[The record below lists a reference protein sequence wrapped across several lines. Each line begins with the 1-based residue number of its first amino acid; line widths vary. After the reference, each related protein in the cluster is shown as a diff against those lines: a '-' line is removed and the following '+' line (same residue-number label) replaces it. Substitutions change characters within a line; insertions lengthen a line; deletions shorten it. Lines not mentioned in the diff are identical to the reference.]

1 MYYFMPL
8 QHVLYNSYACKLFF
22 LAFLYLLLGK
32 LGLYLATPPGYATII
47 WPPSGIALGVLIA
60 HGSSLWPGIF
70 IGSFVLNCS
79 LSEIYTPEVGFI
91 IPNVLTAGGIALGS
105 TIQALAGYSL
115 IRHFVGLP
123 LQINRSS
130 QITKVFLLGAPVAC
144 LIAAT
149 IGVFCLYANG
159 VIAKELL
166 VNNWFTWWSG
176 DTLGVLVFFPLLL
189 ILPLKE
195 NQTTWKGHALN
206 TLSSFGLLTLL
217 MSLSLTF
224 YFWRIFSVEA
234 YDQSLTKFQTLI
246 AENKRSLLSNFTN
259 YEKTLL
265 ATAAFLK
272 ASPQLSQS
280 IWKNYTKTLID
291 TQHLIGIEGLGLIL
305 SVPQKEL
312 PHFVNHV
319 RFDGDKNFNLSPQS
333 YSGSNY
339 FIITYIEPQKEN
351 INAIGLNIAFEKK
364 RLNAALLSREIGK
377 TTISDSIQLVQDDQ
391 KTAGFLILHP
401 VHLNSSS
408 QYGTRSGWVYL
419 AILARNFISQ
429 LTENQNRDLNVKI
442 YEGDKPLQANL
453 IYQSDKNI
461 QASPGTFKQ
470 SSVINVMQKR
480 WLIVWESTPL
490 FEATEKSYLPLIIL
504 VCGFLFSA
512 AFALFLFINEMKKMP
527 AQEWLASR
535 EGYLFPAFI
544 FIILSF
550 GATKL
555 YLVLENNQSY
565 SLERLLMSELNTID
579 LLVRAQFQSGINALE
594 RMARRWE
601 QARGTPYKIWSLDAT
616 NYIDTLKG
624 LHAVEWIDPTYRIRW
639 INPLEDNK
647 NLIDMN
653 IASADSAW
661 KHVTIPHNLANT
673 RSPILT
679 QGPDVFTVYFPLTV
693 NQQFGGLLA
702 GIFSISEFFN
712 QSLPQSLLHNY
723 HITLSQGA
731 QVYFQNKINTPIQS
745 KLSFSKVIS
754 FGKHTW
760 TLELIPTKQFIKYQK
775 NQLPLMILI
784 SNLIIALLLA
794 VVFRSIMISRLKSLY
809 LEDSHEK
816 LKESEERYNLVVDGM
831 SVGLWDWK
839 INEDKMYW
847 SDKLKKMFGIKD
859 KLHLPSMTYFM
870 NNLHPDDKEETVKM
884 LNDHLNHNGPYDIEY
899 RFKDEEGNFGWF
911 HACGQA
917 TWDQFGNAI
926 RMAGS
931 VADINERV
939 NAKIALQES
948 NKLKNAIL
956 TGAKHIIIATDT
968 SGLVTVFNHAAE
980 NELGYNAHEII
991 GKKSPA
997 LWHDPKEVIQKA
1009 TELSDELG
1017 YTITPGFNVFVEKAK
1032 RFGSDEGEW
1041 TFIRKNGSRFPV
1053 RLTATPLK
1061 NQEHVITGYLGVIEN
1076 ITERKQIENIKN
1088 EFVSMISHELRTP
1101 ITSIR
1106 ASLGFILD
1114 DMAEELSPIIHNL
1127 LNIAN
1132 DNCERLI
1139 LLINDMLDMN
1149 KIACGQMRFIIQRNN
1164 LAELLKQTKNLNQ
1177 AYADKY
1183 DVIICAEPVD
1193 TEIYI
1198 NVDADRFEQVMTN
1211 ILSNAI
1217 KFSPPKSSVVIK
1229 SSCIENSVFIRVED
1243 KGIGISKE
1251 FHNRIFTPF
1260 SQDDS
1265 SHKNTKGGTGLGLHI
1280 CKQMVEKM
1288 NGNIGF
1294 ESDIGKGTC
1303 FWIQF
1308 EFTRFKEKPPY

>member
-1 MYYFMPL
+1 MPP
-8 QHVLYNSYACKLFF
+8 QRPLYNAYAFKLFF
-22 LAFLYLLLGK
+22 LAFLYFIMGK
-32 LGLYLATPPGYATII
+32 LGLYLAIPPGYATII

-60 HGSSLWPGIF
+60 HGSNLWPGIF
-70 IGSFVLNCS
+70 IGSFVLNS
-79 LSEIYTPEVGFI
+79 RLSGIYTPDVGFI
-91 IPNVLTAGGIALGS
+91 LPNIISASGIAIGS

-123 LQINRSS
+123 LHMNRSS

-149 IGVFCLYANG
+149 IGVFCLYTNG
-159 VIAKELL
+159 IITKELL
-166 VNNWFTWWSG
+166 VNSWLTWWSG
-176 DTLGVLVFFPLLL
+176 DTLGVLVFFPLIL

-195 NQTTWKGHALN
+195 NQTTWKGHVLN
-206 TLSSFGLLTLL
+206 TLSSFGILTLL
-217 MSLSLTF
+217 MSLSVTF
-224 YFWRIFSVEA
+224 YLWRIFSVEA
-234 YDQSLTKFQTLI
+234 YEQSLSKFQTLI

-259 YEKTLL
+259 YENTLL

-272 ASPQLSQS
+272 ASPQISRS
-280 IWKNYTKTLID
+280 IWKNYAKTLVD
-291 TQHLIGIEGLGLIL
+291 AQHLIGIEGLGLIL
-305 SVPQKEL
+305 SVKKKEL
-312 PHFVNHV
+312 TPFVNQV
-319 RFDGDKNFNLSPQS
+319 RLDGDKKFKLYPQS

-351 INAIGLNIAFEKK
+351 INALGLNIAFEKR
-364 RLNAALLSREIGK
+364 RLNAALLSRETGK
-377 TTISDSIQLVQDDQ
+377 TTISDSLQLVQDDQ

-401 VHLNSSS
+401 IHLSSSS
-408 QYGTRSGWVYL
+408 QYGTHSGWVYL

-429 LTENQNRDLNVKI
+429 LTENQNRYLNVKI
-442 YEGDKPLQANL
+442 YEGNKPHQTNL

-461 QASPGTFKQ
+461 QVYPSVFKQ
-470 SSVINVMQKR
+470 SSVINVMQKQ

-490 FEATEKSYLPLIIL
+490 FEATEKSYFPLIIL

-512 AFALFLFINEMKKMP
+512 VFALFLFINAMKKTST
-527 AQEWLASR
+527 QEWLASR

-555 YLVLENNQSY
+555 YLILENNQSY
-565 SLERLLMSELNTID
+565 YLEQLLISELNTID
-579 LLVRAQFQSGINALE
+579 LLVKAQLQSGINALE

-601 QARGTPYKIWSLDAT
+601 QAEGTPYKIWSMDAT

-624 LHAVEWIDPTYRIRW
+624 LHTVEWIDPTYRIRW
-639 INPLEDNK
+639 VKPLEDNK
-647 NLIDMN
+647 NLIGMN
-653 IASADSAW
+653 ISSADIAL
-661 KHVTIPHNLANT
+661 KNVTTTNNLANV
-673 RSPILT
+673 RSFTLT
-679 QGPDVFTVYFPLTV
+679 QGRNAFTVYFPLTI

-712 QSLPQSLLHNY
+712 QSIPQSLLHNY

-731 QVYFQNKINTPIQS
+731 QVYFQNKINTPIES
-745 KLSFSKVIS
+745 DFAFSKEIS
-754 FGKHTW
+754 FGKNTW
-760 TLELIPTKQFIKYQK
+760 TLQLIPTKQFIKYQK

-794 VVFRSIMISRLKSLY
+794 VFFRSIMISHLKSLY
-809 LEDSHEK
+809 LEDSHKK

-847 SDKLKKMFGIKD
+847 SDKLKKMFGIKN
-859 KLHLPSMTYFM
+859 KLQIPNMDYFM
-870 NNLHPDDKEETVKM
+870 SNLHPDDKDETAKM
-884 LNDHLNHNGPYDIEY
+884 LNDHLHHNGPYDIEY

-956 TGAKHIIIATDT
+956 TGAKHIIIATDA
-968 SGLVTVFNHAAE
+968 SGVVTVFNHAAE
-980 NELGYNAHEII
+980 NELGYSAHEII
-991 GKKSPA
+991 GKETPA
-997 LWHDPKEVIQKA
+997 IWHDPKEIIQKA
-1009 TELSDELG
+1009 TDLSDELG
-1017 YTITPGFNVFVEKAK
+1017 YTIAPHFDVFVEKAK

-1061 NQEHVITGYLGVIEN
+1061 NQEQVITGYLGVIEN

-1149 KIACGQMRFIIQRNN
+1149 KIACGQMRFAIQKEN

-1193 TEIYI
+1193 SEIYI

-1229 SSCIENSVFIRVED
+1229 SSCIENSVCIRVED
-1243 KGIGISKE
+1243 NGIGISKE

-1265 SHKNTKGGTGLGLHI
+1265 SHKNTKEGTGLGLHI

-1288 NGNIGF
+1288 NGSIGF
-1294 ESDIGKGTC
+1294 ESEIGKGSC

-1308 EFTRFKEKPPY
+1308 EFTRFKEEYSC